1 VVPELLDKVILA
13 VLQVQIQMLVVA
25 AVVPVLLVVI
35 HLIMSAVMAVLDFNT
50 LHGLL
55 QPQQVMVDT
64 MPEAVVVP
72 ITVVPLTELV
82 D

>member
-1 VVPELLDKVILA
+1 MLDY
-13 VLQVQIQMLVVA
+13 
-25 AVVPVLLVVI
+25 
-35 HLIMSAVMAVLDFNT
+35 NT